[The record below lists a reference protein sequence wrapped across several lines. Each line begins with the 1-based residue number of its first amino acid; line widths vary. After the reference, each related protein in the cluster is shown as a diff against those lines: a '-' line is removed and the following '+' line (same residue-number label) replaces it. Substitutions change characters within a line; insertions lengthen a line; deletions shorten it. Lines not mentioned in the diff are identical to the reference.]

1 MLLSVVN
8 NAVRRSISSQ
18 CSVAGR
24 TTINSLLPVVS
35 RSFSSSGSGADQDLL
50 ISKSDGL
57 MTIKLNRPSKL
68 NSIKQSM
75 YHDFVSALNTA
86 TTDSDVRMVL

>member
-1 MLLSVVN
+1 MFSILRASTTSLVT
-8 NAVRRSISSQ
+8 RS
-18 CSVAGR
+18 CSHSMGR
-24 TTINSLLPVVS
+24 PAIAASANLC
-35 RSFSSSGSGADQDLL
+35 RSFSSSPSPDQDLL

-75 YHDFVSALNTA
+75 YHDFVSALNSA
-86 TTDSDVRMVL
+86 TNDKDVRMVL